1 MMPTVAEILE
11 LEAFSPAR
19 VVAGRDGLDKTV
31 SWVHNIGVPDAA
43 QWLNGG
49 ELLLLTVNNMPQ
61 TAEAQTDY
69 LRELIDKGVTG
80 IILAIG
86 RMLDH
91 APDAMCALANQHSFP
106 LIEISYEARFIDL
119 ARAANEHITQANMA
133 LVKRSL
139 HIHQTLTKLVLE
151 GGGIRELAQTLTDLI
166 NQSISIENDRFES
179 LASVNIAAVDE
190 ARRYTQAVG
199 RTDSRLVQALEAE
212 VLPEIRRTLRP
223 VLIPQMVHVGLEME
237 RILAPIVVHGQIYGY
252 LWIIADERPV
262 SELDWLAIESGAT
275 IAALM
280 MLHEQSVQNA
290 EATLKGNLLTR
301 LVNGEM
307 SGANV
312 LTDQALRYSV
322 DLRNPYRVL
331 LVEYPQATSHRLIK
345 LYNDVN
351 HVLKTNGRTVLVGQ
365 YAGQLMLLMQS
376 TEMLETVIADYRSVT
391 SGEGKSRIGVS
402 SQHHGAKQVRLAYTQ
417 AREVLD
423 ITRSLGHHGPNLYFD
438 DLGYL
443 HTLYHAGPKV
453 LEGDPLAPIL
463 RGLREEQ
470 QADLFHTLEVYL
482 DEGGNGVATAEAL
495 HIHRSTL
502 NYRLTR
508 IAEICH
514 VDLSNPAIR
523 TNLKVTLKLL
533 RLFEVN

>member
-1 MMPTVAEILE
+1 MPTVAEILA
-11 LEAFSPAR
+11 LDAFSQAQ
-19 VVAGRDGLDKTV
+19 VVAGHDGLSQSV
-31 SWVHNIGVPDAA
+31 SWVHNSGVPNIA

-61 TAEAQTDY
+61 TRKAQIAY
-69 LRELIDKGVTG
+69 LRELIDKDVTG
-80 IILAIG
+80 IVLAIG
-86 RMLDH
+86 QMLDH
-91 APDAMCALANQHSFP
+91 TPVAMCQLANETNFP
-106 LIEISYEARFIDL
+106 LIEIPYEVRFIDL

-133 LVKRSL
+133 LVKRAL

-151 GGGIRELAQTLTDLI
+151 GGGIRELAQTLTELI
-166 NQSISIENDRFES
+166 RQSVSIENDRFEA
-179 LASVNIAAVDE
+179 LASVNIADVDE

-199 RTDSRLVQALEAE
+199 RTDSRLIQALEGE
-212 VLPEIRRTLRP
+212 ILPELRHTLRP
-223 VLIPQMVHVGLEME
+223 VLIPQMAHVGLEME
-237 RILAPIVVHGQIYGY
+237 RILAPIVVHGEIYGY
-252 LWIIADERPV
+252 VWIIADERPV

-312 LTDQALRYSV
+312 LTDQALRFGV
-322 DLRNPYRVL
+322 DLRQDYRVL

-351 HVLKTNGRTVLVGQ
+351 HVLKLHQRAVLAGQ

-376 TEMLETVIADYRSVT
+376 TEDLDTIVADYRSVT

-402 SQHHGAKQVRLAYTQ
+402 SQHQGARQVRLAYTQ

-423 ITRSLGHHGPNLYFD
+423 ITRSLGQHGPNLYFD

-443 HTLYHAGPKV
+443 HTLYHAGATV

-463 RGLREEQ
+463 RELRSES
-470 QADLFHTLEVYL
+470 QADLFNTLEVYL

-508 IAEICH
+508 IAEICN
-514 VDLSNPAIR
+514 VDLSNPTIR
-523 TNLKVTLKLL
+523 TNLQVTLKLL
-533 RLFEVN
+533 RLFEPHD